1 MKSDVDVGHLL
12 GHAARGFGEQR
23 EVGGADAALV
33 VQTPQPPLGP
43 VDEVGTRAEPELA
56 EALARRGRARLV
68 RNGASRDRHLH
79 GSTGADARHRR
90 PRRCSG
96 QLADQIANTLR
107 TTWAHHH
114 ASVTLIV

>member
-1 MKSDVDVGHLL
+1 MERRACGPGPHPAPRRCRQLTGGSERYHTSPTLSPSWADALRSRSCGMKSDVDVGHLL

-68 RNGASRDRHLH
+68 
-79 GSTGADARHRR
+79 
-90 PRRCSG
+90 
-96 QLADQIANTLR
+96 
-107 TTWAHHH
+107 
-114 ASVTLIV
+114 